1 MEHDFSV
8 QDGYFTTCHLKRNFC
23 GAGNKDRSISEID
36 RERIDSQGEKSEISA
51 TSPGSGNQAE
61 RQSEKENT
69 AEKQKTP
76 KITNPHWED
85 ASGKAIAKAMVGDVV
100 YLCAD
105 VTDIADGATATIKTT
120 TATMILSQS

>member
-51 TSPGSGNQAE
+51 TSSVSGIQAE
-61 RQSEKENT
+61 SQNSTEENNAEEKLPLGRCKRQGNNKS
-69 AEKQKTP
+69 P
-76 KITNPHWED
+76 
-85 ASGKAIAKAMVGDVV
+85 GRR
-100 YLCAD
+100 
-105 VTDIADGATATIKTT
+105 
-120 TATMILSQS
+120 